1 MAVGSE
7 EYTMQNLN
15 EKTNAEIEGFLKK
28 SKEELFN
35 LRFQH
40 ATGQLENTA
49 RLKAV
54 KRDIARMYTVL
65 RERELGIT
73 EEPEAA
79 DTKAEEK

>member
-1 MAVGSE
+1 MAVGTE
-7 EYTMQNLN
+7 EYSIKNLN

-35 LRFQH
+35 LRFQS
-40 ATGQLENTA
+40 ATGQLDNTA

-54 KRDIARMYTVL
+54 KHDIARMYTVL

-73 EEPEAA
+73 AA
-79 DTKAEEK
+79 PAAETVKEK